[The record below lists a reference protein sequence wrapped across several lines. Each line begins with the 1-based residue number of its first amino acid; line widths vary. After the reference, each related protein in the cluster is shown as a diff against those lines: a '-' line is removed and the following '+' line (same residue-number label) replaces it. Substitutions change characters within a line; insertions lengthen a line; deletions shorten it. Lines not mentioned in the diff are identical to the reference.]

1 MRFLTTTLILGL
13 LAFVPA
19 IGADVPRPTGELE
32 ITTLAGKTVTIED
45 LAGKSVLVMYFS
57 TDCSHCQRTATVMAP
72 IYQEYS
78 AKGVEFIGVTLNPTA
93 KDNLGSF
100 IEKYAVAF
108 PVGLGNRQHFS
119 QFSGLSVMERFY
131 YPYLLFVD
139 KDGQIQEE
147 HQGAERG
154 YFADLNASLRQ
165 SLDRLLG
172 GS

>member
-1 MRFLTTTLILGL
+1 MND
-13 LAFVPA
+13 
-19 IGADVPRPTGELE
+19 GAN
-32 ITTLAGKTVTIED
+32 
-45 LAGKSVLVMYFS
+45 
-57 TDCSHCQRTATVMAP
+57 CSLQ
-72 IYQEYS
+72 Q
-78 AKGVEFIGVTLNPTA
+78 KGVEFIGVTLNPTA
-93 KDNLGSF
+93 TDNLGSF

-119 QFSGLSVMERFY
+119 RFSGLSVMERFY